1 MASSRA
7 RTAAVVVQ
15 ASGPRSTVPKRR
27 ESGPHLG
34 TETTYAPE
42 CLKLVP
48 RNIAVGTVITEKV
61 LWSSGAGAKVQLLD
75 SLDIPS
81 VQAWLPTHQISQ
93 QEVKSASEVFHAGD
107 EVTAV
112 ILSIKPAEVG
122 PHPRIYLGIKQLEA
136 QPGDMLIDRA
146 AVAVGAEERA
156 AQWLQDRSAS
166 MLQQRKQQE
175 QERQERQEQQEQEW
189 QDQQKQLQQVQK
201 AARKLELQE
210 QQEARKEEE
219 KAAAE
224 EALSR
229 LQQGDVVTGIVEG
242 IKEFGAF
249 VRLTEGA
256 LSLLHRS
263 QISKRRVAAVDKVLK
278 PGDVVVA
285 VYWPGK
291 KEAPGRISLNT
302 RCLERTPGDM
312 LRDPSLVYETAE
324 EVAAELRATLQ
335 AKAEAQAAKA
345 FRSWADEGE
354 W

>member
-1 MASSRA
+1 
-7 RTAAVVVQ
+7 
-15 ASGPRSTVPKRR
+15 
-27 ESGPHLG
+27 
-34 TETTYAPE
+34 
-42 CLKLVP
+42 LKVVP
-48 RNIAVGTVITEKV
+48 RNIAVGTVMTGKV
-61 LWSSGAGAKVQLLD
+61 LWSSGAGANVQLLD

-93 QEVKSASEVFHAGD
+93 QEVKSAQEVFHAGD

-122 PHPRIYLGIKQLEA
+122 PHPRIYLGIKQLEV

-175 QERQERQEQQEQEW
+175 QERQEQQEQEWQEW

-210 QQEARKEEE
+210 QQEAARKEEE

-256 LSLLHRS
+256 LSLLPRS

-345 FRSWADEGE
+345 FEAEFRSWGMEGE